1 MTCLTMQQ
9 AERSQAKGLVRMMRE
24 QMSWAEEMELMQRSI
39 EEQAMEQKRQERAKM
54 QEIKAKRALEEF
66 VMKMQEMGFVIRV
79 TKHGK
84 SNDKL
89 ENIDNGNGCADT
101 GTMYGSSANNS
112 GNSLANLPLIATC
125 SEEKRADA
133 LCKRAIVLE

>member
-24 QMSWAEEMELMQRSI
+24 RMNWAEEMELMQRAI
-39 EEQAMEQKRQERAKM
+39 EEQEMEQKRQERAKM

-79 TKHGK
+79 TKHG
-84 SNDKL
+84 
-89 ENIDNGNGCADT
+89 I
-101 GTMYGSSANNS
+101 YGYK
-112 GNSLANLPLIATC
+112 
-125 SEEKRADA
+125 KR
-133 LCKRAIVLE
+133 